1 MPQTP
6 GGGTGGDPNQAK
18 LIQKALANAGIT
30 VSLSWIE
37 AQMEGGMKASEIV
50 SLAQQK
56 FGGSDGS
63 GGGGGSLEDVL
74 DGIFSGGSGSSGSG
88 SSGSSSSGSSE
99 PTAAQKAAM
108 HSNYIEILRRWGLQ
122 PGQGGLENLIQ
133 HAISSEWTTTQFM
146 QAVRK
151 TKPYKQAFVGIR
163 WKEGMTE
170 AEYMRLYGQYREL
183 AGNAGRGLNKQQFGS
198 LLQKGVTG
206 AEFKL
211 RVDALDR
218 MSKQAGLFNAFEQV
232 LKARGLI
239 KPNAQLSKGELYKF
253 ITRRGDPA
261 WERVWQE
268 AVVTQGFRSAGITV
282 GKGGGNDFSRKELL
296 GLINQVD
303 TSKSEVENLTTADFQ
318 KLATMIQEKLP
329 LSQLYG
335 KGVTKQDLAVL
346 ALGGR
351 GAVEIAQRVQEIDA
365 QFNLSK
371 EEKANAQFVQTG
383 PNKTSLSYGGIAGE
397 AGE

>member
-1 MPQTP
+1 
-6 GGGTGGDPNQAK
+6 
-18 LIQKALANAGIT
+18 
-30 VSLSWIE
+30 
-37 AQMEGGMKASEIV
+37 
-50 SLAQQK
+50 
-56 FGGSDGS
+56 
-63 GGGGGSLEDVL
+63 
-74 DGIFSGGSGSSGSG
+74 
-88 SSGSSSSGSSE
+88 
-99 PTAAQKAAM
+99 
-108 HSNYIEILRRWGLQ
+108 
-122 PGQGGLENLIQ
+122 
-133 HAISSEWTTTQFM
+133 M

-151 TKPYKQAFVGIR
+151 TKSYKQAFVGIQ
-163 WKEGMTE
+163 WKTGMTE

-183 AGNAGRGLNKQQFGS
+183 AGNAGRKLTKQQFGS

-206 AEFKL
+206 SEFKL

-218 MSKQAGLFNAFEQV
+218 MNHQQGLFNAFEQV
-232 LKARGLI
+232 LKARGII
-239 KPNAQLSKGELYKF
+239 KPKQELSKNELYKF
-253 ITRRGDPA
+253 ITRRGDPL

-268 AVVTQGFRSAGITV
+268 AVVTQGFKSAGISV
-282 GKGGGNDFSRKELL
+282 GKGGDFTRKELI

-365 QFNLSK
+365 EFNLSK
-371 EEKANAQFVQTG
+371 EEKAHAQFMQTG
-383 PNKTSLSYGGIAGE
+383 PNKTSLSYGGLAGE

>member
-18 LIQKALANAGIT
+18 LIKNALANAGID
-30 VSLSWIE
+30 VPLSWIE
-37 AQMEGGMKASEIV
+37 AQMSAGMKASEIV
-50 SLAQQK
+50 ALAQNK
-56 FGGSDGS
+56 FGGS
-63 GGGGGSLEDVL
+63 GGGGGGGGSLGDVL
-74 DGIFSGGSGSSGSG
+74 DGIVSGSGGSSGGSSSGGSSG
-88 SSGSSSSGSSE
+88 SSGSSE

-108 HSNYIEILRRWGLQ
+108 HSNYVEILRRWGIQ
-122 PGQGGLENLIQ
+122 IGQGGLENLVQ
-133 HAISSEWTTTQFM
+133 HAVNSEWSTTQFM

-151 TKPYKQAFVGIR
+151 TKAYKQEFVGLR
-163 WKEGMTE
+163 WRDGMTE

-183 AGNAGRGLNKQQFGS
+183 AGNAGRKLTKQQFGS

-218 MSKQAGLFNAFEQV
+218 MNKQQGLFNAFEQV
-232 LKARGLI
+232 LKARGII
-239 KPNAQLSKGELYKF
+239 KPKQQLSKGELYKF

-268 AVVTQGFRSAGITV
+268 AVVTQGFKSAGISV
-282 GKGGGNDFSRKELL
+282 GKGGDFSRRELL

-329 LSQLYG
+329 LSKLYG
-335 KGVTKQDLAVL
+335 MGVTKQDLAVL
-346 ALGGR
+346 ALGGK
-351 GAVEIAQRVQEIDA
+351 GAVQIAERVQQIDA

-371 EEKANAQFVQTG
+371 EDKVQAQFVQTG
-383 PNKTSLSYGGIAGE
+383 PKKTSLAYGGLAGE